1 MSAKAEYGAETYFMP
16 EAEIVSVDL
25 YRQYD
30 LTHNHT
36 ITTKVPWAGW
46 LWGRRYVVSAADR
59 KSVV

>member
-1 MSAKAEYGAETYFMP
+1 MP

-46 LWGRRYVVSAADR
+46 LWGRRYVVSAAQTT
-59 KSVV
+59 SVTRTHKLAI